1 MLRENF
7 TISNAIFARQVI
19 FSSRVNRINKISGVS
34 NPARSKRYI
43 QEISWKMVL
52 AGFVDTLYMYS
63 EAVVVLWRT
72 SACMSTAC
80 AVLIIVTPHPAEE
93 RSTVVRVYV
102 CCGCLSVREH
112 VSGTTCP
119 ISVNFY
125 ACYGRGSALL
135 WRRCDTLCTSGFR
148 DDVILARSGVN
159 RRREKGVY
167 SVTRQ
172 GAAWV

>member
-7 TISNAIFARQVI
+7 TISNVIFARQVI

-34 NPARSKRYI
+34 NPAWLKRYI

-80 AVLIIVTPHPAEE
+80 AVLNCYSTPSRGAKYGDE
-93 RSTVVRVYV
+93 SV
-102 CCGCLSVREH
+102 CLLWLSV
-112 VSGTTCP
+112 CP
-119 ISVNFY
+119 RARFRNYLSNLRQFLCMLWPWLG
-125 ACYGRGSALL
+125 ASLAAL
-135 WRRCDTLCTSGFR
+135 RYTMYFR
-148 DDVILARSGVN
+148 F
-159 RRREKGVY
+159 
-167 SVTRQ
+167 
-172 GAAWV
+172 